1 MPRVKGGNRR
11 LTRRKKILKQAK
23 GFYGARKNLFRTAID
38 AVDHSMQEAY
48 IGRKL
53 RKRDFRS
60 LWIIR
65 INAAARAQ
73 GLSYSNMIQGLKKAQ
88 VGINRKMMAELA
100 VHHPQDFAQLAEIA
114 KSNLAPQS

>member
-23 GFYGARKNLFRTAID
+23 GFYGARKNLFRTAME
-38 AVDHSMQEAY
+38 AVDRSLQNAY

-53 RKRDFRS
+53 KKRDFRS
-60 LWIIR
+60 LWIAR
-65 INAAARAQ
+65 INAAAREA
-73 GLSYSNMIQGLKKAQ
+73 GLPYSKLMQGLKNAQ

-100 VHHPQDFAQLAEIA
+100 VNHPQDFAQLAEIA
-114 KSNLAPQS
+114 KNHLAS

>member
-1 MPRVKGGNRR
+1 MPRVKGGNQR

-38 AVDHSMQEAY
+38 AVDHSMQAAY

-60 LWIIR
+60 LWIVR
-65 INAAARAQ
+65 INAAARGQ
-73 GLSYSNMIQGLKKAQ
+73 GISYSRLIQGLKNAQ

-100 VHHPQDFAQLAEIA
+100 VHHPQDFARLAEIA